1 MTLVMNKNKSKI
13 VEEGLKSNFNPGNSQ
28 MKRQIE
34 NSNSQMKRH
43 SYKLTDDGQYGN
55 LTIDLNQL
63 TGFNKLAVTKDSK
76 IIVNQNVD
84 DDFIELITKRYN
96 SEKTCSKESEVLF
109 RDLT

>member
-1 MTLVMNKNKSKI
+1 MLGT
-13 VEEGLKSNFNPGNSQ
+13 GLNSQ

-34 NSNSQMKRH
+34 NSNSQMKRQ
-43 SYKLTDDGQYGN
+43 SYKLSEDGRYGI

-63 TGFNKLAVTKDSK
+63 KGFNKLVVTKDSE

-96 SEKTCSKESEVLF
+96 SKKYIQKNQKTYLEI
-109 RDLT
+109 